1 MGGWS
6 NEQEQDSKETKWKWT
21 RGLHFLD
28 QNVCKIINAERNIFF
43 EKWKKDRW
51 KREDKYILSN
61 NTWAKI
67 KDGQRS
73 HACNIYCHMIL
84 THGHSGQT

>member
-21 RGLHFLD
+21 RGLHFLY

-51 KREDKYILSN
+51 KREDKYILSKEGKWITLEQKKKMDN
-61 NTWAKI
+61 GHMHAIYTVTW
-67 KDGQRS
+67 
-73 HACNIYCHMIL
+73 Y
-84 THGHSGQT
+84 